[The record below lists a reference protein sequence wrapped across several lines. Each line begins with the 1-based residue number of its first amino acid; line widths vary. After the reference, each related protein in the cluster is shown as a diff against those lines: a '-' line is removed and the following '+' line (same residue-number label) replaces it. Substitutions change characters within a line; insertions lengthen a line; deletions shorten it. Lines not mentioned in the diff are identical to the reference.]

1 MKKKLSDV
9 RMSTLFLPQ
18 RGSCKDGIAFWAASF
33 ATLALSLMSAMLP
46 LKAEAQEY
54 NQLYLFGDS
63 LTDNGNLFRLTG
75 NTFPPNPYYQGRF
88 SNGLVWVETLG
99 SQLKIGSTSTNNFA
113 IAGASTGQLNS
124 LNGVLGVTLP
134 SLPSQLS
141 IFTSA
146 AGTPS
151 RDALFVLWAG
161 ANDYLILP
169 SELRTTDT
177 QVVVNNLSNSVAAL
191 IGKGARNIIVV
202 NLPDLG
208 KLPQER
214 VLPTTGNLSAMTTSH
229 NNNLNIALQQIAKN
243 RDVNIIPV
251 DSFALVNE
259 ISAEPGKYGFTNTT
273 DACLNQ
279 ATGTICS
286 NPDQY
291 LFWDGVHPT
300 AHLHQLIGE
309 FAVAILNAP
318 FRIAPQGDIALG
330 IAKRQVQLIDSRLIA
345 LRIPPTTSDKRLGTF
360 LNGDVNF
367 GDKHSHNTEPGYNFT
382 TSGVTA
388 GVDYRIT
395 DNLALGI
402 ALGLTG
408 NETNLSGNRGKIDTN
423 GYAVSLYS
431 NYAQNNFY
439 ANGAVS
445 YGGNDFD
452 IKRQITFDNRTA
464 TASTSGD
471 QFSVNMNGGYI
482 AKSGNVS
489 YGPTLGMRYDR
500 VNIDGYT
507 EKNAGSLNMKVNNQ
521 EAESFVLNVGAEASV
536 ALNTGIGTVIPNVR
550 ASYEHQFANNSREIT
565 TELVTQPGIPMRTRT
580 GDPDRDY
587 IKLGAGAQLVFS
599 QNLSGAID
607 YETIIRRNDI
617 SDNVIK
623 GEVRYQF

>member
-1 MKKKLSDV
+1 MTKKLGDARTAV
-9 RMSTLFLPQ
+9 LN
-18 RGSCKDGIAFWAASF
+18 AALG
-33 ATLALSLMSAMLP
+33 TLALSLMSAMLP
-46 LKAEAQEY
+46 LKAQAQEY
-54 NQLYLFGDS
+54 NQLYIFGDS
-63 LTDNGNLFRLTG
+63 LVDNGNLFRLTG
-75 NTFPPNPYYQGRF
+75 NRVPPNPYFQGRF

-99 SQLKIGSTSTNNFA
+99 TQLQIGSSSTNNFA
-113 IAGASTGQLNS
+113 IGGSTSGQTNS
-124 LNGVLGVTLP
+124 LSGLLGVPLP

-141 IFTSA
+141 AFASA
-146 AGTPS
+146 PGNPS
-151 RDALFVLWAG
+151 RDALFVLLAG
-161 ANDYLILP
+161 ANDYLIQP
-169 SELRTTDT
+169 SQLRTTDT
-177 QVVVNNLSNSVAAL
+177 QAVVNNLSNSVTAL

-208 KLPQER
+208 KTPQER
-214 VLPTTGNLSAMTTSH
+214 VFPTAGNLSAIATSH

-251 DSFALVNE
+251 DAFALVNE
-259 ISAEPGKYGFTNTT
+259 VAAEPGKYGFTNTT
-273 DACLNQ
+273 DRCFNQ
-279 ATGTICS
+279 ATGTVCS

-291 LFWDGVHPT
+291 LFWDGIHPT
-300 AHLHQLIGE
+300 ARAHRLIGE

-318 FRIAPQGDIALG
+318 RAIAPQGDIALG
-330 IAKRQVQLIDSRLIA
+330 IAKRQVQLIDSRLTA
-345 LRIPPTTSDKRLGTF
+345 LRILPTTSDKRLGAF

-367 GDKHSHNTEPGYNFT
+367 GDKDSHNTQPGYNFT

-388 GVDYRIT
+388 GVDYRVT

-431 NYAQNNFY
+431 NYAQKNFY

-445 YGGNDFD
+445 YGGNDFN

-471 QFSVNMNGGYI
+471 QFSVNVNGGYI

-489 YGPTLGMRYDR
+489 YGPTVGMRYDR

-521 EAESFVLNVGAEASV
+521 EAESFVLNVGAQASV
-536 ALNTGIGTVIPNVR
+536 ALNTDIGTIIPNIR
-550 ASYEHQFANNSREIT
+550 ASYEHQFANDSREIT
-565 TELVTQPGIPMRTRT
+565 TEIVTQPGIPMRTRT
-580 GDPDRDY
+580 ADPDRDY

-599 QNLSGAID
+599 PNLSGAID
-607 YETIIRRNDI
+607 YETIIGRNDI